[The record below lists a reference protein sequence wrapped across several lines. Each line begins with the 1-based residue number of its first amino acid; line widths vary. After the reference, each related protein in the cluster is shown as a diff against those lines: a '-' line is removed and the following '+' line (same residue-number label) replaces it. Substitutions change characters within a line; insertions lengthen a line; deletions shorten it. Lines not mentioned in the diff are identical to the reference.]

1 MSVRDRIGFACN
13 FLSDTHLSEF
23 IEYLN
28 RQLTK
33 EGNLDGML
41 LTGKF
46 WFSNLLKNCSY
57 AVLPLHLG
65 LSTDGL
71 NLLQSH
77 VDKTGD
83 IQTVSLLSLHAS
95 NQEVS
100 KDGRMQQWVNSY
112 RSLLDSW
119 RLWTQRA
126 KFDVQFYKGNP
137 SGVEKPPQQVYV
149 SCNYCGKGISVFSGG
164 KSKLP
169 FSRSSPNVKSKVNFM
184 GCHDPVF
191 FVSTDCFLT
200 WLQL

>member
-13 FLSDTHLSEF
+13 FLSDSHLSEH

-41 LTGKF
+41 LTGKSYD
-46 WFSNLLKNCSY
+46 SNLIPNCKNQ
-57 AVLPLHLG
+57 ALRFHPG
-65 LSTDGL
+65 LSIDGL

-95 NQEVS
+95 NLEVS

-137 SGVEKPPQQVYV
+137 SGVEKPAQQVYV

-164 KSKLP
+164 KGKLP
-169 FSRSSPNVKSKVNFM
+169 LTRTNPNVKSKVSFM
-184 GCHDPVF
+184 ACHD
-191 FVSTDCFLT
+191 
-200 WLQL
+200 